1 MSLAATRELAHV
13 LGVEPLA
20 LLQANRDRPWTYE
33 HGSLAFASVME
44 GDVLRAPDGRE
55 VVIARMGFLGASFSD
70 FATPGSGF
78 EAKWNEIQAQLSDE
92 GLGVDEANLAKQ
104 VFTDQY
110 ASMASQFRID
120 PSDAADFAKAYT
132 VAARTISGAV
142 DTVEGL
148 VSAAQGASPQQMA
161 QSFQTLT
168 GLLIGGVVATG
179 LVSAGVG
186 SLIIAGAGA
195 LIGALESAGLFGTAP
210 SGTEICP
217 GFYVGNPAPAW
228 VVGCAA
234 APFSALRAAPGAA
247 AWRRF
252 PEPATDPGWYASG
265 PANSVVWHGDT
276 WVWPSS
282 AGAGTLLN
290 PNANASPPAP
300 GLAYALPTF
309 ARVLGTS
316 FYVGSDPS
324 WAWFKDFHLAFFA
337 AWKANQEY
345 AFNGYKTKDDWSV
358 LKNVATLWNRAHDG
372 ATYVDLDAGPAG
384 DAVYERELV
393 GLAAY
398 SSGANNAADQLYNGK
413 LRIHTG
419 PKKIVRRHIAFQLP
433 RATAP
438 AASAGLSTG
447 GKAAVAGGVAAVA
460 AGGLWLALGQPLSV
474 AAFQTAF
481 GRWLDAL

>member
-1 MSLAATRELAHV
+1 MSLAATRELARV

-33 HGSLAFASVME
+33 QGSLAFASVME
-44 GDVLRAPDGRE
+44 GDVLRSPDGGE

-78 EAKWNEIQAQLSDE
+78 SAKWDEIQTQLTSE
-92 GLGVDEANLAKQ
+92 GLGVDESNLAKQ
-104 VFTDQY
+104 LFTEQY
-110 ASMASQFRID
+110 ASMASQFGID
-120 PSDAADFAKAYT
+120 PADAADYAKAYT

-148 VSAAQGASPQQMA
+148 VASAQGGSPQQLQA
-161 QSFQTLT
+161 AFQTMT
-168 GLLIGGVVATG
+168 GLLIGGMVAAG
-179 LVSAGVG
+179 AVSAGVG
-186 SLIIAGAGA
+186 SLIVAGAGA
-195 LIGALESAGLFGTAP
+195 LLGALESAGLFGTAP

-217 GFYVGNPAPAW
+217 GFYVNPAPAW

-234 APFSALRAAPGAA
+234 APSSALRASPGSA

-252 PEPATDPGWYASG
+252 PEPATDAGWYGG
-265 PANSVVWHGDT
+265 PWNSVVWHGDT
-276 WVWPSS
+276 WVWPSPP
-282 AGAGTLLN
+282 APGTLLN
-290 PNANASPPAP
+290 PSASASAP
-300 GLAYALPTF
+300 VPGIAYALPVF
-309 ARVLGTS
+309 GRVLGTS
-316 FYVGSDPS
+316 FYLGQNSS
-324 WAWFKDFHLAFFA
+324 WSWFLPFHLAFFA

-345 AFNGYKTKDDWSV
+345 AFNGYKTKSDWDV

-372 ATYVDLDAGPAG
+372 STYVDLDPASAG
-384 DAVYERELV
+384 DVVYERELV

-398 SSGANNAADQLYNGK
+398 SSGANNPADQLYNGK

-419 PKKIVRRHIAFQLP
+419 AKKTPPRHINFHLGP
-433 RATAP
+433 AP
-438 AASAGLSTG
+438 SAPSAGLSTG

-460 AGGLWLALGQPLSV
+460 AGGLWLALGKPLSI

-481 GRWLDAL
+481 GHWLDRL

>member
-33 HGSLAFASVME
+33 QGSLAFASVME

-55 VVIARMGFLGASFSD
+55 VVISRMGFLGASFSD

-78 EAKWNEIQAQLSDE
+78 AAKWDEIQAQLTDE

-104 VFTDQY
+104 LFTDQY
-110 ASMASQFRID
+110 ASMASQFGIK

-210 SGTEICP
+210 AGTEICP
-217 GFYVGNPAPAW
+217 GFYVNPAPAW

-234 APFSALRAAPGAA
+234 APFSARRAAPGAA

-252 PEPATDPGWYASG
+252 PEPATDPGWYSLG
-265 PANSVVWHGDT
+265 PSSYVVWHGDT
-276 WVWPSS
+276 WGWPSS
-282 AGAGTLLN
+282 AGSGTLLN
-290 PNANASPPAP
+290 PGAAASTAP
-300 GLAYALPTF
+300 GIAYALPTF

-316 FYVGSDPS
+316 FYIGSNPS
-324 WAWFKDFHLAFFA
+324 WAWFKDFHFAFFA

-372 ATYVDLDAGPAG
+372 STYVDLDAGPAG
-384 DAVYERELV
+384 SAVYESELV

-419 PKKIVRRHIAFQLP
+419 PKKIVRRHIAFHLGPP
-433 RATAP
+433 RAP
-438 AASAGLSTG
+438 ASAGLSTG

-460 AGGLWLALGQPLSV
+460 AGGLWLALGKPLSI

-481 GRWLDAL
+481 GHWLDAL